1 MTTYP
6 KWDEPVA
13 DWVEKP
19 EPAAIWQ
26 IIGGHSLYWALVA
39 AIELRVFDELA
50 PGPLSLEEMSG
61 QLDADADRLATL
73 LDALVSVGLLDGSLK
88 SYALN
93 KTLAT
98 LLVTTSDRY
107 MGDVVVHSPGIDEN
121 WPVLADAIRSGE
133 PRAPID
139 EAFYERFARASF
151 LTQLRGARF
160 VATRL
165 GFNAATKRHV
175 LDLGAGGAPWSI
187 ALLEGSPKSTAT
199 INDLAAVVPV
209 AEQKCR
215 EYGVADRCEFI
226 GGDYHEVSL
235 EACSFDTGILGHVL
249 RAEEPADAISLLRRV
264 ATALRPGGQLV
275 VADYFVGND
284 RRGPPQ
290 ALLLGLTMV
299 ANTPH
304 GKTYTHSEM
313 ASWLADACFGNVRT
327 LETVKNNHVLVA
339 SKEVP

>member
-1 MTTYP
+1 MSSHLDP
-6 KWDEPVA
+6 CHSRRC
-13 DWVEKP
+13 
-19 EPAAIWQ
+19 PASSTPTL
-26 IIGGHSLYWALVA
+26 IG
-39 AIELRVFDELA
+39 
-50 PGPLSLEEMSG
+50 
-61 QLDADADRLATL
+61 LATL
-73 LDALVSVGLLDGSLK
+73 LDALVLGRAAGRQPQELC
-88 SYALN
+88 AH
-93 KTLAT
+93 KTSAT

-107 MGDVVVHSPGIDEN
+107 MGDVGVHSPGIDEN

-187 ALLEGSPKSTAT
+187 ALLEAPRSRRRQSTTWQRSYPSPSRSAASTGSPIDASS
-199 INDLAAVVPV
+199 LAAIITRFRWRRAHSIPAFLAMCCVP
-209 AEQKCR
+209 KNR
-215 EYGVADRCEFI
+215 PTR
-226 GGDYHEVSL
+226 SL
-235 EACSFDTGILGHVL
+235 YCDVL
-249 RAEEPADAISLLRRV
+249 QQPFVPAARS
-264 ATALRPGGQLV
+264 V